1 MTIMRIKKVMR
12 GYDLDDAL
20 QLIGMRRRSA
30 IAAFL
35 PAIGLLAAGAAIG
48 AGIGLALAPS
58 SGRRLRQDLGG
69 RLDQLRERVKR
80 DGESHSHANA
90 TSTPASS

>member
-1 MTIMRIKKVMR
+1 MRIKKVMR

-20 QLIGMRRRSA
+20 HLIGMRRRSA
-30 IAAFL
+30 MAVFL

-69 RLDQLRERVKR
+69 RLDQLRERVRR
-80 DGESHSHANA
+80 DAQSHSHANA